1 MSGAPLHSALRAR
14 LHAVLRDH
22 FVLHP
27 SVPLD
32 PSTPLFARKEFGG
45 LEGDSL
51 DLVEIAT
58 LIEEEFEIGV
68 DDDATADA
76 RTIGNLEDWL
86 ADNLRHCRTCGCTE
100 NRACM
105 TNGVPCMWD
114 GADACDACPADPK
127 GKAA

>member
-1 MSGAPLHSALRAR
+1 MTAPLHSALRAR

-27 SVPLD
+27 TVPLD
-32 PSTPLFARKEFGG
+32 PSTPLCARKEFGG

-76 RTIGNLEDWL
+76 RTIGDLEDWL
-86 ADNLRHCRTCGCTE
+86 ADNLRHCRACGCTE
-100 NRACM
+100 NRACL
-105 TNGVPCMWD
+105 TGGAPCGWSAPD
-114 GADACDACPADPK
+114 KCTACTDYPK
-127 GKAA
+127 GVAA

>member
-1 MSGAPLHSALRAR
+1 MTAPLAR

-27 SVPLD
+27 TVPLD
-32 PSTPLFARKEFGG
+32 PSAPLCARKEFGG

-76 RTIGNLEDWL
+76 RTIGDLEAWL
-86 ADNLRHCRTCGCTE
+86 PATPRPGRACGCTE
-100 NRACM
+100 NRACL
-105 TNGVPCMWD
+105 TGGAPCGWSAPD
-114 GADACDACPADPK
+114 KCTACTDYPK
-127 GKAA
+127 GVAA